1 MRRTIK
7 LNRMEFQNIYFL
19 GIGGIGMSALARYF
33 LHEGKRVA
41 GYDRTPSHLTDELAA
56 EGAEIHFEDD
66 VRRIPAE
73 FLDPAATM
81 VVYTPAV
88 PQDHGEYQYFVSH
101 GFCVEKRSQMLGHL
115 AEGKYVM
122 AVAGTHGKTTTST
135 LVAWLN
141 RGVTGGGSAFL
152 GGISKNFG
160 GNLVLG
166 AGARLAVEADEFDR
180 SFLRLYP
187 DVAVITSADAD
198 HLDIYGTH
206 EAVKEAFSQF
216 VRQIRPGGF
225 LIIKEGV
232 DIVLDNPQI
241 TVYRY
246 SYDVPCDFYARNVQL
261 LEGGHY
267 RYDIVTPGGVLHIDI
282 SQRRPLLR
290 LLTDG
295 VDSYVTPEGYVFAAP
310 RASSLYVPVV
320 TGAYR
325 PPFPASFV
333 GSVRGHIDLERA
345 KIDKRIAELE
355 REKYPFFRRELQN
368 DRNISA
374 LRRMR
379 IKKQWWRME
388 SSAAFDARVEELRA
402 RKAELRR
409 KYRYE
414 ARLVQEGIDRIAQR
428 QEAERLKQKKLEK
441 SYEDFMK
448 LLTFVEF
455 IEDDDFWRSEVVQ
468 IAAHT
473 TPSGALEVELVPR
486 SGRHTIVFGRIEQV
500 ERKFDKLLR
509 FYRSGLMNIG
519 WGEYRTIDIRYNDQ
533 VVCKK

>member
-1 MRRTIK
+1 MRKYLRYALLTLLWGAVAAYVVYAGTAAGRLRAGKKVGRVEIEVVDSSSMGYLVSGRMVREWIAHSGIK
-7 LNRMEFQNIYFL
+7 TN
-19 GIGGIGMSALARYF
+19 GTAVDA
-33 LHEGKRVA
+33 V
-41 GYDRTPSHLTDELAA
+41 ELAA
-56 EGAEIHFEDD
+56 IEALIAKNG
-66 VRRIPAE
+66 
-73 FLDPAATM
+73 
-81 VVYTPAV
+81 
-88 PQDHGEYQYFVSH
+88 FVER
-101 GFCVEKRSQMLGHL
+101 VD
-115 AEGKYVM
+115 AYV
-122 AVAGTHGKTTTST
+122 T
-135 LVAWLN
+135 
-141 RGVTGGGSAFL
+141 
-152 GGISKNFG
+152 
-160 GNLVLG
+160 
-166 AGARLAVEADEFDR
+166 
-180 SFLRLYP
+180 Y
-187 DVAVITSADAD
+187 
-198 HLDIYGTH
+198 
-206 EAVKEAFSQF
+206 
-216 VRQIRPGGF
+216 
-225 LIIKEGV
+225 
-232 DIVLDNPQI
+232 
-241 TVYRY
+241 
-246 SYDVPCDFYARNVQL
+246 
-261 LEGGHY
+261 
-267 RYDIVTPGGVLHIDI
+267 GGVLHIDI

-374 LRRMR
+374 LRR
-379 IKKQWWRME
+379 
-388 SSAAFDARVEELRA
+388 
-402 RKAELRR
+402 

-500 ERKFDKLLR
+500 ERKFDKLLC